1 MDLEKMSRWREI
13 MAEAEEAKSIMIRNL
28 EEGEIKFKSLL
39 AEYPTDGM
47 VYFKRGEAYEY
58 HGEIKK
64 AKSDYQQA
72 HELFPMPEWQNRAS
86 EGISKVQKRDE
97 QKF

>member
-1 MDLEKMSRWREI
+1 
-13 MAEAEEAKSIMIRNL
+13 MAKAEEAKSIMIGDI
-28 EEGEIKFKSLL
+28 EEGKIKFESLL

-58 HGEIKK
+58 HGAIQK
-64 AKSDYQQA
+64 AESDYQQA
-72 HELFPMPEWQNRAS
+72 YKLFPMTEWKNRAS
-86 EGISKVQKRDE
+86 ERISRVQKRDE

>member
-1 MDLEKMSRWREI
+1 MSEWGPI
-13 MAEAEEAKSIMIRNL
+13 MKDAEEAKSIMIGDI
-28 EEGEIKFKSLL
+28 EEGEIKFESLL

-58 HGEIKK
+58 HGEIQK
-64 AKSDYQQA
+64 AKSDYQKA
-72 HELFPMPEWQNRAS
+72 YKLFPQTKWKNIAL
-86 EGISKVQKRDE
+86 EGISRVQKRDE

>member
-1 MDLEKMSRWREI
+1 MSRWGPI

-72 HELFPMPEWQNRAS
+72 YKLFPMTEWKNGAL
-86 EGISKVQKRDE
+86 EGISRVQKLDE

>member
-1 MDLEKMSRWREI
+1 MSRWREI
-13 MAEAEEAKSIMIRNL
+13 MTKAEEAKSIMIKNP
-28 EEGEIKFKSLL
+28 EEGKIKFESLL

-58 HGEIKK
+58 HDELQK

-72 HELFPMPEWQNRAS
+72 YKLFPMAEWKNKAL
-86 EGISKVQKRDE
+86 EGISRVQKTGTSPILG
-97 QKF
+97 

>member
-1 MDLEKMSRWREI
+1 MSRWGPI

-64 AKSDYQQA
+64 AKSDYHRLINYFQ
-72 HELFPMPEWQNRAS
+72 
-86 EGISKVQKRDE
+86 
-97 QKF
+97 

>member
-1 MDLEKMSRWREI
+1 
-13 MAEAEEAKSIMIRNL
+13 MAKAEEAKSIMIGDI
-28 EEGEIKFKSLL
+28 EEGKIKFESFL

-58 HGEIKK
+58 HGEIQK

-72 HELFPMPEWQNRAS
+72 YKLFTQTKWKNIALER
-86 EGISKVQKRDE
+86 ISRVQKLNQE

>member
-1 MDLEKMSRWREI
+1 MSEWGPI
-13 MAEAEEAKSIMIRNL
+13 MKDAEEAKSIMIGDI
-28 EEGEIKFKSLL
+28 EEGEIKFESLL

-58 HGEIKK
+58 HGEIQK
-64 AKSDYQQA
+64 AKSDYQKA
-72 HELFPMPEWQNRAS
+72 YKLFPLTKWKNIAL
-86 EGISKVQKRDE
+86 EGISRVQKLDE

>member
-1 MDLEKMSRWREI
+1 MSRWGPI

-47 VYFKRGEAYEY
+47 VYFKRGEAYS
-58 HGEIKK
+58 IM
-64 AKSDYQQA
+64 AKSKK
-72 HELFPMPEWQNRAS
+72 QNP
-86 EGISKVQKRDE
+86 ITNKLINYFQ
-97 QKF
+97 